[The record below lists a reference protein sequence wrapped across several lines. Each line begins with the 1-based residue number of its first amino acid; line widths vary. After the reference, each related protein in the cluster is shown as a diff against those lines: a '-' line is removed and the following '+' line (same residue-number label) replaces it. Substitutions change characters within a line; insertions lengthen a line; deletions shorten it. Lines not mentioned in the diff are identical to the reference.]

1 MSEQNRLA
9 SVPTNSF
16 LRGSISSV
24 FIRTSLPIILVTM
37 VNGMLLCY
45 WVPLSGPKRLVRSRR
60 QDVSFIARSGAM
72 AKKAGANLHAL
83 PVVIQPILL

>member
-37 VNGMLLCY
+37 VNGMLIVADAMLLGAF
-45 WVPLSGPKRLVRSRR
+45 VGPEAL
-60 QDVSFIARSGAM
+60 GA
-72 AKKAGANLHAL
+72 
-83 PVVIQPILL
+83 V

>member
-1 MSEQNRLA
+1 MAGLLQSEISERQARCIRYQLSIAKLPLA
-9 SVPTNSF
+9 KDDDDFDFADTPVNESLVLCCSF
-16 LRGSISSV
+16 ALG
-24 FIRTSLPIILVTM
+24 
-37 VNGMLLCY
+37 
-45 WVPLSGPKRLVRSRR
+45 R